1 MLSVALCT
9 YNGEKYIVEQ
19 LDSIARQ
26 SLAVDEVVIC
36 DDVSTDNTIKLVQD
50 YTTASPYNVRLFINE
65 TNLGSTRNFEKALSL
80 CNGNIIFLCD
90 QDDVWMP
97 HKVETIKNY
106 LDNNPAKNVVF
117 TNAFIVNEQ
126 LEIQNDLWNY
136 MEFNESAREQWNNGH
151 SFEHLVEKNNRVT
164 GATVALKK
172 EMLPK
177 LLPIDIMNHWIHDG
191 IIALKASINNEI
203 GFINDKLV
211 LYRQHN
217 NQQMGVGKEKPTLKV
232 ISDKIKSLHW
242 IKKDQELET
251 QLQDSLII
259 QRWLAVDDRHGDFLQ
274 QRIRHLE
281 KRKRMSE
288 KNLMLKFFPVMKEWI
303 SGNYKKSLYF
313 RSSKPWIYVIKDLI
327 GA

>member
-9 YNGEKYIVEQ
+9 YNGGKYIFEQ
-19 LDSIARQ
+19 LDSIAKQ

-36 DDVSTDNTIKLVQD
+36 DDVSTDNTIKLIQD
-50 YTTASPYNVRLFINE
+50 YTITAPYNIQLFRNE
-65 TNLGSTRNFEKALSL
+65 INLGSTRNFEKALSL
-80 CNGNIIFLCD
+80 CNGDIIFLCD
-90 QDDVWMP
+90 QDDVWLP

-106 LDNNPAKNVVF
+106 IDNNPDKSVVF

-126 LEIQNDLWNY
+126 LEIQNDLWDY
-136 MEFNESAREQWNNGH
+136 MEFNENAQEQWNKGH
-151 SFEHLVEKNNRVT
+151 SFEHLVEKSNCVT
-164 GATVALKK
+164 GATMALKK
-172 EMLPK
+172 EML
-177 LLPIDIMNHWIHDG
+177 NHWIHDG

-203 GFINDKLV
+203 GFINDKSV
-211 LYRQHN
+211 LYRQHS
-217 NQQMGVGKEKPTLKV
+217 NQQLGVGKEKPIFNV
-232 ISDKIKSLHW
+232 ISDKIKSLNW

-259 QRWLAVDDRHGDFLQ
+259 QRWISINDRHADFLQ

-303 SGNYKKSLYF
+303 SGNYKKSSYF
-313 RSSKPWIYVIKDLI
+313 RSSNPWIYVIKDLI

>member
-9 YNGEKYIVEQ
+9 YNGEKYIIEQ
-19 LDSIARQ
+19 LDSIAGQ
-26 SLAVDEVVIC
+26 SVTVDEVVIC
-36 DDVSTDNTIKLVQD
+36 DDVSTDNTVKLVQD
-50 YTTASPYNVRLFINE
+50 YTFTAPYNIRLFRNE
-65 TNLGSTRNFEKALSL
+65 INLGSNRNFEKALSL
-80 CNGNIIFLCD
+80 CNGDIIFLCD

-126 LEIQNDLWNY
+126 LEIQNDLWDY
-136 MEFNESAREQWNNGH
+136 MEFNENAREQWNSGH
-151 SFEHLVEKNNRVT
+151 SFVHLVEKNNCVT
-164 GATVALKK
+164 GATMALKK
-172 EMLPK
+172 EMLSK
-177 LLPIDIMNHWIHDG
+177 LLPFDSMNHWIHDG

-211 LYRQHN
+211 LYRQHG
-217 NQQMGVGKEKPTLKV
+217 NQQMGVGKEKPIFKAV
-232 ISDKIKSLHW
+232 SDKIRFLRW

-251 QLQDSLII
+251 QLQDLLQI
-259 QRWLAVDDRHGDFLQ
+259 QRWISIDDRHADFLH

-281 KRKRMSE
+281 RRKRMSE
-288 KNLMLKFFPVMKEWI
+288 KNLVLKFFPVMKEWI
-303 SGNYKKSLYF
+303 SGNYKQSLNF
-313 RSSKPWIYVIKDLI
+313 RSSKTWTYVIKDLI

>member
-26 SLAVDEVVIC
+26 SLTVDEVVIC
-36 DDVSTDNTIKLVQD
+36 DDVSTDNTIKLIQD
-50 YTTASPYNVRLFINE
+50 YTTAAPYNIRLFRNE
-65 TNLGSTRNFEKALSL
+65 INLGSNRNFEKALSL
-80 CNGNIIFLCD
+80 CNGDIIFLCD

-126 LEIQNDLWNY
+126 LEIQSDLWDY
-136 MEFNESAREQWNNGH
+136 MEFNENAREQWNNGH
-151 SFEHLVEKNNRVT
+151 SFVHLVEKSNCVT
-164 GATVALKK
+164 GATMAVKK

-177 LLPIDIMNHWIHDG
+177 LLPIDTMNHWIHDG

-211 LYRQHN
+211 LYRQHS
-217 NQQMGVGKEKPTLKV
+217 NQQMGVGKEKPTFKV
-232 ISDKIKSLHW
+232 ILDKINSLHW
-242 IKKDQELET
+242 IKKDRELET

-259 QRWLAVDDRHGDFLQ
+259 QRWISVNDRHADFLQ

-313 RSSKPWIYVIKDLI
+313 RSSKTWTYVIKDLI